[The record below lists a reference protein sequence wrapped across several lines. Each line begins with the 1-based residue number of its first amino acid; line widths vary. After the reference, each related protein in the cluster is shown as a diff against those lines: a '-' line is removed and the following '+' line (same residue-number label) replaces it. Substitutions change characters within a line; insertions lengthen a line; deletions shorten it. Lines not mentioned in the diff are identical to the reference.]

1 MRSATQ
7 RSARSGEQMSGL
19 YDFLVR
25 INLVS
30 GFQGKAF
37 LLVLTV
43 CAIPAALVWLVL
55 LVWPSISPLGLAM
68 TAGLGSLLAIGIG
81 LWAVQSMLRLI
92 LATANTLQRFVTFGE
107 HIPLPRHYHDEVGLL
122 AREVDSIVSDLKRR
136 RDQLRADGSYDELTE
151 LPNRRSALR
160 KLQNELSDRRD
171 HLPGTALVVAI
182 VDMDNFKRINIAHG
196 HNFGDRVI
204 KHAGVS
210 LSERLREGDFLARF
224 EGEQFI
230 IIARMIPDRAQA
242 VIERVSRPIA
252 FSELPAPI
260 TLSAGFRIC
269 AQDDPLEQVLRRCE
283 EMLAR
288 AKAAGKNR
296 VMGDAVDQRALLQ
309 FSLTAPA
316 LPAANQGVPAKSAGT
331 GFSQ

>member
-1 MRSATQ
+1 MRTAEH
-7 RSARSGEQMSGL
+7 RGVRSGERMSGL

-37 LLVLTV
+37 LLVLVV
-43 CAIPAALVWLVL
+43 CAVPAALVWLAL
-55 LVWPSISPLGLAM
+55 AVWPGMSALAVGVV
-68 TAGLGSLLAIGIG
+68 ALLGSVIAIAVG
-81 LWAVQSMLRLI
+81 LWAVHSMLKLV

-107 HIPLPRHYHDEVGLL
+107 HIPLPRHYHDEIGLL
-122 AREVDSIVSDLKRR
+122 AREVDSIVADLKKRP
-136 RDQLRADGSYDELTE
+136 DQLRADGSFDELTE

-160 KLQNELSDRRD
+160 KLQNELADRRD

-182 VDMDNFKRINIAHG
+182 IDMDNFKRINIAHG

-204 KHAGVS
+204 KHAAVA

-230 IIARMIPDRAQA
+230 AIARMIPDRAQA
-242 VIERVSRPIA
+242 VVERVSRPIP

-260 TLSAGFRIC
+260 TVSAGFRIC

-288 AKAAGKNR
+288 AKAGGKNR
-296 VMGDAVDQRALLQ
+296 VMGDAVDQRASLQ

-316 LPAANQGVPAKSAGT
+316 LPAANQGTPAKTTGTAAG
-331 GFSQ
+331 S

>member
-1 MRSATQ
+1 MT
-7 RSARSGEQMSGL
+7 GL

-37 LLVLTV
+37 LLVLAV
-43 CAIPAALVWLVL
+43 CALPAAIVWLAL
-55 LVWPSISPLGLAM
+55 LVWPSISPFGLAVV
-68 TAGLGSLLAIGIG
+68 AGLGSVLAMVIG
-81 LWAVQSMLRLI
+81 LWAVRSMLRLV
-92 LATANTLQRFVTFGE
+92 LATSNTLQRFVTFGE

-122 AREVDSIVSDLKRR
+122 AREVDSIVADLKRR
-136 RDQLRADGSYDELTE
+136 REQLRADGSFDELTE

-160 KLQNELSDRRD
+160 KLQNELADRRD

-204 KHAGVS
+204 KHVAVA

-224 EGEQFI
+224 EGEQFMV
-230 IIARMIPDRAQA
+230 IARMVPDRAQA
-242 VIERVSRPIA
+242 VIERVSRPVP

-269 AQDDPLEQVLRRCE
+269 AQEDPLEQVLRRCE

-296 VMGDAVDQRALLQ
+296 VAGDAVDPRASLQ

-316 LPAANQGVPAKSAGT
+316 LPAAHQSAAPKPVAPAAGSSAA
-331 GFSQ
+331 QQ